1 MAREREWWEKEEAY
15 QQAYRQGKV
24 CTWLW
29 KYIPDRLAEAV
40 AWVDTNLDGYW
51 IYLNNEDEGWRAY
64 DHAEDCGIIHEYNI
78 SDLKEAIK
86 TIEKC
91 EV

>member
-1 MAREREWWEKEEAY
+1 MREREWWEKEDSYFSRSNHATEAS
-15 QQAYRQGKV
+15 
-24 CTWLW
+24 LW
-29 KYIPDRLAEAV
+29 KYIPKKYHEAV
-40 AWVDTNLDGYW
+40 DWVSVLEGYW
-51 IYLNNEDEGWRAY
+51 IYLAEGWRAY

-78 SDLKEAIK
+78 ADLKEAIK